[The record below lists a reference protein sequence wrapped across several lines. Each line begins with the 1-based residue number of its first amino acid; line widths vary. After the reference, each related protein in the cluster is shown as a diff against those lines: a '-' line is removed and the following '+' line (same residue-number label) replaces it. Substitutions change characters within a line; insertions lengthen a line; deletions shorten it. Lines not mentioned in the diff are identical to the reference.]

1 MRQLPSWPFK
11 IRHLIKG
18 TRSRDFYSLTRYG
31 RRTPRLRHSFLFL
44 LVFIIP
50 GGNIA
55 KRLMHMA
62 SQVTESV
69 QTSPFGGAETMH
81 FPVPYRITT
90 RSSASLRQPG
100 KYTKA
105 TGGNGAWGRRCF
117 PLIFFGAEVSVA
129 LRHFVY
135 TYFLYTGVTDLM
147 SAALLIQFTKYPI
160 NTTTSI

>member
-1 MRQLPSWPFK
+1 MAFLT
-11 IRHLIKG
+11 RHLIKG
-18 TRSRDFYSLTRYG
+18 TRLRDFYSFTRYG

-44 LVFIIP
+44 LAFKIP
-50 GGNIA
+50 GGNVA
-55 KRLMHMA
+55 KRLMPMA

-69 QTSPFGGAETMH
+69 QTSIFSGAETMIIS
-81 FPVPYRITT
+81 VPCRITN
-90 RSSASLRQPG
+90 RSNASLRQPG

-147 SAALLIQFTKYPI
+147 SAALLIQLTKYPI

>member
-1 MRQLPSWPFK
+1 MYSCLLIRKMRQLSPWPLK

-44 LVFIIP
+44 LAFIIP

-69 QTSPFGGAETMH
+69 QTSPFGGAETMI

-90 RSSASLRQPG
+90 RSNASLRQPG

-105 TGGNGAWGRRCF
+105 TGGNGGWDGDVSHQSFLVPKYPSLYGILCI
-117 PLIFFGAEVSVA
+117 PIFFILV
-129 LRHFVY
+129 
-135 TYFLYTGVTDLM
+135 
-147 SAALLIQFTKYPI
+147 
-160 NTTTSI
+160 